1 MCIGYIYVSKP
12 VYLISIMFSISA
24 NISPYC
30 LFFVK
35 RSCSIHHKHQY
46 VFHYDLLKGKYN
58 CSAMTGEVLYWPWE
72 GLMLFE
78 RCTTYSKKYGSQ
90 RKHLPLFQQKKLCDR
105 GFKSFRYF
113 NWCKDPLDARSSK
126 VQYYIPMSKDFFV
139 FWNFTRGINLT

>member
-1 MCIGYIYVSKP
+1 MVQKLARSLGTKNLLTFYNSIIIIIILWNILNTEMCIGYIYVSKP
-12 VYLISIMFSISA
+12 VCLISIMFSISA

-30 LFFVK
+30 LLFVK
-35 RSCSIHHKHQY
+35 RSWFIHHKYQY

-90 RKHLPLFQQKKLCDR
+90 RKHLPLF
-105 GFKSFRYF
+105 
-113 NWCKDPLDARSSK
+113 
-126 VQYYIPMSKDFFV
+126 
-139 FWNFTRGINLT
+139 